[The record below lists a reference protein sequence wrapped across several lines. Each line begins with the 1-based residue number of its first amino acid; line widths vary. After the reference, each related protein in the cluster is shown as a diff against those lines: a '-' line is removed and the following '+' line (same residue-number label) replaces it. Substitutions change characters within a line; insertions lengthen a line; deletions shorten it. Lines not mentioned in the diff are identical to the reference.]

1 MVVNASPEVL
11 APESLDL
18 RFSVFESLCD
28 GAMAGAV
35 AVDRDCRITWINEA
49 YARLIGQTG
58 TAACLGRPIGELI
71 PHTLMWQVI
80 ETGEPILIDIMKFRQ
95 KRFIVSRFPLRDTH
109 GGIIGAIAFILFD
122 QVTSLKPL
130 MRKFAAMQDELDSV
144 RSALAAE
151 RRTRYT
157 FSHFVGTSQAVM
169 SLKEKGR
176 RAAVTDSPVLILGET
191 GTGKELLAQ
200 AIHAASLRA
209 ERPFISVNVAT
220 IPETLLEAEF
230 FGVAPGA
237 YTGADRKGR
246 TGKFQLAHGGTLF
259 LDEIGEMPPQLQAK
273 LLRALQEGEVERVGS
288 NKLEKVDVRIIAAT
302 HRDLSAMVRER
313 QFRADFFYRLNVVS
327 LTIPPLRER
336 SADLPALCER
346 LLEQISARLGVSMAV
361 LDADVLTQFAAYPWP
376 GNVRELMNILEQ
388 AMAFS
393 DSARLTLADV
403 SPLLP
408 ELPSSLA
415 SSPSALQP
423 VQTPDT
429 YALDAVVAQAERQAI
444 LRAMRRADG
453 NKVKAAR
460 LLGISR
466 AKLYDRLAAYGADGE
481 LM

>member
-1 MVVNASPEVL
+1 MVVNASQEVL
-11 APESLDL
+11 SPQALDL

-35 AVDRDCRITWINEA
+35 AVDRECRITWINQA
-49 YARLIGQTG
+49 YARLIGQSG
-58 TAACLGRPIGELI
+58 TADCLGRPIGDLI

-95 KRFIVSRFPLRDTH
+95 KRFIVSRFPLRDNY

-157 FSHFVGTSQAVM
+157 FSHFVGTSASVM
-169 SLKEKGR
+169 ALKEKGR

-246 TGKFQLAHGGTLF
+246 PGKFQLAHGGTLF
-259 LDEIGEMPPQLQAK
+259 LDEIGEMPQPLQAK

-288 NKLEKVDVRIIAAT
+288 NKLEKVDVRVIAAT
-302 HRDLSAMVRER
+302 HRDLPSMVRER

-346 LLEQISARLGVSMAV
+346 LLEQISARLGVPMAV
-361 LDADVLTQFAAYPWP
+361 LDTDVLSQFAAYPWP

-388 AMAFS
+388 AMAFT
-393 DSARLTLADV
+393 DNARLTLADV
-403 SPLLP
+403 TPLLP
-408 ELPSSLA
+408 DMPM
-415 SSPSALQP
+415 
-423 VQTPDT
+423 PDT
-429 YALDAVVAQAERQAI
+429 SDVAEDFEAGEGQVYALAEAVEEAEKRAI
-444 LRAMRRADG
+444 LRAMRRAEG

-466 AKLYDRLAAYGADGE
+466 AKLYDRLAAYEA
-481 LM
+481 